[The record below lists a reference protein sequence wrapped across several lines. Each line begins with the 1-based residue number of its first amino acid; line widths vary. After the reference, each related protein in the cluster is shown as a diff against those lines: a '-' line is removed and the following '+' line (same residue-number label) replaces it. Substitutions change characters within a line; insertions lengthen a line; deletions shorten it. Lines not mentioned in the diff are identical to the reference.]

1 MVDRGLLLPT
11 VTKLSAGSNGRVA
24 CSGKRVNP
32 KHGGLCLL
40 EYDTKSDFL
49 HMDAQKD
56 AQAIYKVLKIKG
68 YISPMLHLIPET
80 ESENNLVRFLL
91 CIDFQYPRAL
101 RHCSLTSSAAALPGA
116 KRPKKAKSILVAV

>member
-1 MVDRGLLLPT
+1 MKFGLTDSPLPVIKKKAHRWMVDRGLLLPT

-68 YISPMLHLIPET
+68 YISPMLHK
-80 ESENNLVRFLL
+80 N
-91 CIDFQYPRAL
+91 
-101 RHCSLTSSAAALPGA
+101 H
-116 KRPKKAKSILVAV
+116 